1 MAMLMATS
9 AYAQKV
15 SFDCEGKRADYKDP
29 DHRQHEFY
37 ERKIELDLDLDERVG
52 SHCLTGSWGNCYTTY
67 LEVTPKEVRARE
79 AKDNILT
86 GSKRGKLAIWINRKT
101 LRVDF
106 YGWVGTCKIVERLKK
121 F

>member
-1 MAMLMATS
+1 MLIATS
-9 AYAQKV
+9 AYAQTV
-15 SFDCEGKRADYKDP
+15 SFDCEGKRAEYKDP
-29 DHRQHEFY
+29 DHRHHKSY
-37 ERKIELDLDLDERVG
+37 ESKIELDLDLDERVG
-52 SHCLTGSWGNCYTTY
+52 SHCFTGYRGNCYTTY
-67 LEVTPKEVRARE
+67 LEVTQKEVRAME

-86 GSKRGKLAIWINRKT
+86 SSRRGNLAIWINRKT